1 MGGITGDLSPKYL
14 QLLMGYNEQHR
25 KIEKKKIGI
34 MYYIHTYTHFESI
47 DMEITQPPLLS
58 STQSEAVFRK
68 FRK

>member
-1 MGGITGDLSPKYL
+1 
-14 QLLMGYNEQHR
+14 MGYNEQHR
-25 KIEKKKIGI
+25 KIEKKNGI